1 MTRDRDASLE
11 GGDHLEVNC
20 QLWIFAPGSAQ
31 DSGLLV
37 SSKIFF
43 FSAGAV
49 VSDGQL
55 SSLLTLAGI
64 PVQHFQNAK

>member
-1 MTRDRDASLE
+1 MEGRDHP
-11 GGDHLEVNC
+11 GVNC

-37 SSKIFF
+37 STKIFF
-43 FSAGAV
+43 FSAGAA

-64 PVQHFQNAK
+64 PMQHFQNAK